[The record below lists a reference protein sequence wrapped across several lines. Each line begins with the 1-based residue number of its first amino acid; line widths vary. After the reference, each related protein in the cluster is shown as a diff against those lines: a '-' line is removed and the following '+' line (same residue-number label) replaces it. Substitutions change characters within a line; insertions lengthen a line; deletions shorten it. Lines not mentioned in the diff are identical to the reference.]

1 MNRYLILFREACH
14 KLEEKIY
21 NIDTLSKQAHN
32 RDWREKQRLFANYG
46 ILNDQFINILINK
59 HNEAALEN
67 RSNLAHA
74 NIGMWNDSGL
84 RRLAE
89 INLRELNDQN
99 LMPEFNKLKASLFSN
114 DSNTIAM
121 AKILYKFNDV
131 YGFDYNL

>member
-1 MNRYLILFREACH
+1 MNKYLILFREACH

-32 RDWREKQRLFANYG
+32 RDWKEKQKKFADYG
-46 ILNDQFINILINK
+46 ITNDQFINILTNK

-74 NIGMWNDSGL
+74 NIGMWTDSGL
-84 RRLAE
+84 RKLAD
-89 INLRELNDQN
+89 INLRELNNYN
-99 LMPEFNKLKASLFSN
+99 LIPEFNKLKASLYSN

-121 AKILYKFNDV
+121 IKMLYKFNNV
-131 YGFDYNL
+131 YGFNGNL